1 MKSLKLS
8 PYQYESTE
16 EDNSHNNSDGSCGF
30 GSRRG
35 RSGGSGSSRGRRSTN
50 LEALKIIK
58 SSVLLLS
65 QPLIL
70 QAASPPVFPQRKI
83 YTRFLSFN
91 VTSQLFLHH
100 KGGESPPSLTSSCI
114 APP

>member
-35 RSGGSGSSRGRRSTN
+35 RSGGSGSSRGRCSTN

-70 QAASPPVFPQRKI
+70 QAASPPVFPQSKNLKLNI
-83 YTRFLSFN
+83 INFFY
-91 VTSQLFLHH
+91 
-100 KGGESPPSLTSSCI
+100 
-114 APP
+114 